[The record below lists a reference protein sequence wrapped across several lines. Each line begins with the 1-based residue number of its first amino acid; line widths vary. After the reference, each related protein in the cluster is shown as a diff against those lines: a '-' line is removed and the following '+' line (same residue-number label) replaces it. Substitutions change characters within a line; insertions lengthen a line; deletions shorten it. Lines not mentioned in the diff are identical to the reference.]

1 MTSIRYIDMSHL
13 VGQDVGTSTVLKE
26 IGRGSMALVFEAYQ
40 RSLKRKIALKAL
52 PKSLVTPVA
61 AERFQL
67 EAEAAAILSHPNIIP
82 MYEVGEGDDY
92 LFMSMQMVQG
102 HDLAEYLDRA
112 AKHVVPSKRILPLNA
127 TLSIILQILD
137 ALGYAHSQGIVHRD
151 IKPANILIEKYSK
164 RPLISDFG
172 TVKMING
179 DEIGAE
185 MILGTPLYMP
195 PEQVSTSEVDGR
207 ADIYAVGTLLFQT
220 VVHQL
225 PLPEYDS
232 LISLL
237 RQKQK
242 NKQGIFQK
250 TPSQLN
256 AALNR
261 DMDRIVAKAVAYSP
275 EDRFTDCAAFAKT
288 LKWYRRR
295 YLPESRE

>member
-1 MTSIRYIDMSHL
+1 MTSIRDIDMSHL
-13 VGQDVGTSTVLKE
+13 VGRDVGNATVLKE

-40 RSLKRKIALKAL
+40 RSLKRKIALKIL
-52 PKSLVTPVA
+52 PKSLMTPVA

-82 MYEVGEGDDY
+82 IYEVGEGGDY
-92 LFMSMQMVQG
+92 LYMSMQMVQG
-102 HDLAEYLDRA
+102 HDLAEYLERA
-112 AKHVVPSKRILPLNA
+112 AKHVVPSKRILPLKA
-127 TLSIILQILD
+127 TFNIILQVLD
-137 ALGYAHSQGIVHRD
+137 ALGYAHSQGIIHRD

-172 TVKMING
+172 TAKMIKG

-207 ADIYAVGTLLFQT
+207 ADIYAVGTLLFQAM
-220 VVHQL
+220 VFQL

-237 RQKQK
+237 KQKQK
-242 NKQGIFQK
+242 NRQGIFQK

-256 AALNR
+256 AALNQ
-261 DMDRIVAKAVAYSP
+261 DMDRIVAKALAYDP
-275 EDRFTDCAAFAKT
+275 KDRFADCAAFAKA
-288 LKWYRRR
+288 LKWYRRH
-295 YLPESRE
+295 YLAEAGN

>member
-1 MTSIRYIDMSHL
+1 MTSIRDIDMSHL
-13 VGQDVGTSTVLKE
+13 VGQDVGTSIVLKE

-40 RSLKRKIALKAL
+40 RSLKRKIALKVL
-52 PKSLVTPVA
+52 PKSLMTPVA

-127 TLSIILQILD
+127 TLSIILQVLD

-151 IKPANILIEKYSK
+151 IKPANILIEKYSN

-172 TVKMING
+172 TAKMING

-237 RQKQK
+237 KQKQK

-256 AALNR
+256 TALNR
-261 DMDRIVAKAVAYSP
+261 DLDRIVAKALAYSP
-275 EDRFTDCAAFAKT
+275 EGRFTDCAAFAKT

-295 YLPESRE
+295 YLPESSE

>member
-1 MTSIRYIDMSHL
+1 MTSIRDIDMSHL
-13 VGQDVGTSTVLKE
+13 LGRDVGTSTVLKE

-40 RSLKRKIALKAL
+40 RSLKRKIALKIL
-52 PKSLVTPVA
+52 PKSLLTPHA

-82 MYEVGEGDDY
+82 IYEVGEGNDY

-112 AKHVVPSKRILPLNA
+112 ARHILPSKRILPLKA
-127 TLSIILQILD
+127 TANIVIQVLD
-137 ALGYAHSQGIVHRD
+137 ALGYAHRQGIVHRD
-151 IKPANILIEKYSK
+151 IKPANILIETYSK

-172 TVKMING
+172 TARMMKA

-195 PEQVSTSEVDGR
+195 PEQVSSSEVDGR
-207 ADIYAVGTLLFQT
+207 ADIYAMGTLLFQAI
-220 VVHQL
+220 VSQL

-237 RQKQK
+237 KQKQK
-242 NKQGIFQK
+242 NRQGIFQK

-256 AALNR
+256 ASVHP
-261 DMDRIVAKAVAYSP
+261 DMDRIVAKALAYER
-275 EDRFTDCAAFAKT
+275 EDRFADCAAFIKAVKG
-288 LKWYRRR
+288 YCRRH
-295 YLPESRE
+295 L

>member
-1 MTSIRYIDMSHL
+1 MTSIRDIDMSHL

-40 RSLKRKIALKAL
+40 RSLKRKIALKIL
-52 PKSLVTPVA
+52 PKSLMTPVA

-67 EAEAAAILSHPNIIP
+67 EAEAAAILSHHNIIP

-112 AKHVVPSKRILPLNA
+112 AKHVMPSKRILPLNA
-127 TLSIILQILD
+127 TLNIILQVLD
-137 ALGYAHSQGIVHRD
+137 ALGYAHNQGIVHRD

-172 TVKMING
+172 TAKMING

-261 DMDRIVAKAVAYSP
+261 DMDRIVAKALAYSP

>member
-1 MTSIRYIDMSHL
+1 MTSIRDIDMSHL
-13 VGQDVGTSTVLKE
+13 VGRDVGTSTVLKE

-40 RSLKRKIALKAL
+40 RSLKRKIALKIL
-52 PKSLVTPVA
+52 PKSLMTPVA
-61 AERFQL
+61 ADRFQL

-82 MYEVGEGDDY
+82 IYEVGEGVDY

-102 HDLAEYLDRA
+102 HDLAEYIDRA
-112 AKHVVPSKRILPLNA
+112 ARHVVPSKRILPLK
-127 TLSIILQILD
+127 TTFKIILQVLD
-137 ALGYAHSQGIVHRD
+137 ALGYAHSQGVIHRD

-172 TVKMING
+172 TAKMVKG
-179 DEIGAE
+179 AEIGAE

-207 ADIYAVGTLLFQT
+207 ADIYAVGTLLFQAM
-220 VVHQL
+220 VRQL

-237 RQKQK
+237 KQKQK

-256 AALNR
+256 TALHQ
-261 DMDRIVAKAVAYSP
+261 DMDRIIAKALAYEP
-275 EDRFTDCAAFAKT
+275 NDRFADCTAFAKA
-288 LKWYRRR
+288 LQWYRRR
-295 YLPESRE
+295 HLSASGA

>member
-1 MTSIRYIDMSHL
+1 MTSIRDIDMSHL
-13 VGQDVGTSTVLKE
+13 VGRDVGTSTVLKE

-40 RSLKRKIALKAL
+40 RSLKRKIALKIL
-52 PKSLVTPVA
+52 PKSLMTPVA
-61 AERFQL
+61 ADRFQL

-82 MYEVGEGDDY
+82 IYEVGEGDDY

-102 HDLAEYLDRA
+102 HDLAEYIDRA
-112 AKHVVPSKRILPLNA
+112 ARHVVPSKRILPLK
-127 TLSIILQILD
+127 TTFKIILQVLD
-137 ALGYAHSQGIVHRD
+137 ALGYAHSQGVIHRD

-172 TVKMING
+172 TAKMVKG
-179 DEIGAE
+179 AEIGAE

-207 ADIYAVGTLLFQT
+207 ADIYAVGTLLFQAM
-220 VVHQL
+220 VRQL

-237 RQKQK
+237 KQKQK

-256 AALNR
+256 TALHQ
-261 DMDRIVAKAVAYSP
+261 DMDRIIAKALAYEP
-275 EDRFTDCAAFAKT
+275 NDRFADCTAFAKA
-288 LKWYRRR
+288 LQWYRRR
-295 YLPESRE
+295 HLSASGA

>member
-1 MTSIRYIDMSHL
+1 MTSIRDIDMSHL
-13 VGQDVGTSTVLKE
+13 VGRDVGTATILKE

-40 RSLKRKIALKAL
+40 RSLKRRIALKIL
-52 PKSLVTPVA
+52 PKSLMTAVA

-82 MYEVGEGDDY
+82 IYEVGEGDDY

-112 AKHVVPSKRILPLNA
+112 ARHIVPSKRILPLKA
-127 TLSIILQILD
+127 TFNIVVQVLD
-137 ALGYAHSQGIVHRD
+137 ALDYAHRQGIVHRY
-151 IKPANILIEKYSK
+151 IKPANILIEKHSK

-172 TVKMING
+172 TAKMMRA

-195 PEQVSTSEVDGR
+195 PEQVSTSDVDGR
-207 ADIYAVGTLLFQT
+207 ADIYAVGTLLFQAI
-220 VVHQL
+220 VPEL

-237 RQKQK
+237 KQKQ
-242 NKQGIFQK
+242 NNRQGIFQK
-250 TPSQLN
+250 PPSQLN
-256 AALNR
+256 TALHR
-261 DMDRIVAKAVAYSP
+261 DMDRIVAKALAY
-275 EDRFTDCAAFAKT
+275 EAADRFADCAAFVKA
-288 LKWYRRR
+288 LKWYGRRH
-295 YLPESRE
+295 LSESGI

>member
-1 MTSIRYIDMSHL
+1 MTSIRDIDMSHL

-40 RSLKRKIALKAL
+40 RSLKRKIALKVL
-52 PKSLVTPVA
+52 PKSLMTPVA

-82 MYEVGEGDDY
+82 IYEVGEGDDY

-127 TLSIILQILD
+127 TLNIILQVLD

-172 TVKMING
+172 TAKMING

-220 VVHQL
+220 MVHQL

-242 NKQGIFQK
+242 NKQGIFQN

-256 AALNR
+256 ATLNR
-261 DMDRIVAKAVAYSP
+261 DMDRIVAKALAYSP
-275 EDRFTDCAAFAKT
+275 KDRFADCAAFAKT